1 MTTYVVFQ
9 ARHLI
14 IGPEIVLFDAPATH
28 QNERLVH
35 LSGQTH
41 NISRLWLNGRQIY
54 TDAKGRFEEALIL
67 ENGYTIATLRAEDR
81 YGRETTVTR
90 EFVYTPASFIE
101 WPDRTQCPTLT
112 WKTITVYN
120 LETFTT

>member
-1 MTTYVVFQ
+1 MTETTPFRTVIKLCLVVIGLMLMTTYVVFQ

-101 WPDRTQCPTLT
+101 
-112 WKTITVYN
+112 
-120 LETFTT
+120 